1 MERHWSQEDSLART
15 EVSQFIERGR
25 VRRSR
30 GRASAGWAKQTSA
43 EISQDLGGGVFPREM
58 VWSQGGKVMVREG
71 GVECGDEEKV
81 HFAARDVR
89 QFGYRCG
96 LASERTETPSRRV
109 GQSMRRDQLLSFL
122 GKSSFC
128 GSQRLHM
135 LPGGETDSS
144 MPSCSL
150 M

>member
-1 MERHWSQEDSLART
+1 MERHWSQEDSLGRT
-15 EVSQFIERGR
+15 EVSQSIERGR

-30 GRASAGWAKQTSA
+30 GRASAGWTKQTSA
-43 EISQDLGGGVFPREM
+43 EICQDLGGRVLPREM
-58 VWSQGGKVMVREG
+58 VWPQGGKVMVREG
-71 GVECGDEEKV
+71 RVECGDQEKV

-109 GQSMRRDQLLSFL
+109 GQSMRRDQPLSSRE
-122 GKSSFC
+122 KSSFC
-128 GSQRLHM
+128 GSQQLRRL
-135 LPGGETDSS
+135 LRGETDSS